1 LSTLYQFTEDE
12 AIDYMNAVAEVFGEQ
27 MIRQGL
33 WPARSPDLNTRN
45 LYSWVTL
52 KYQVSVVYLQSLRK
66 LQEYIRP

>member
-27 MIRQGL
+27 MIQQGL
-33 WPARSPDLNTRN
+33 WPSRSPDLNTRN

-52 KYQVSVVYLQSLRK
+52 IHQVSVEYLQSLRK
-66 LQEYIRP
+66 LQE